1 MVNNKNYS
9 NNRNIQARNT
19 QKEVQVY
26 QRMSKGW
33 HCGKGNAILDRP
45 GEYISTD
52 KAAWASLPKVLGRS
66 PACCVPFW
74 CSQTGARA
82 NHNQRNREPRACLVS
97 LGKHILRKDIMS
109 PSKRTQ

>member
-52 KAAWASLPKVLGRS
+52 KAAWASLPKVLGRY
-66 PACCVPFW
+66 PQHVVCHFGALRQEHVPTIIRETE
-74 CSQTGARA
+74 SQERA
-82 NHNQRNREPRACLVS
+82 W
-97 LGKHILRKDIMS
+97 
-109 PSKRTQ
+109 